1 MSVKKV
7 VSNEPEWIIK
17 RKKSYAVKKATD
29 TVSVYVV
36 KTERPEIRFVF
47 NGKCAE
53 VFGERYMV
61 FSDITNPNRI
71 YFKIDDDK
79 GYKTTRYKTHTQV
92 HFQVSEEQREAVKAL
107 WVGADYEV
115 HEERGYYYIERVDEI
130 ETLFEEAPKPIAQRL
145 ELKFVPERK
154 SDRMQLLVRPSSRD
168 ALKRIADEK
177 NTSVNDLV
185 NSIVETY
192 IDKKEQKQTMQNAI
206 TVNPT
211 PESVIN
217 DKKVLALLANM
228 KGKGFVSL
236 VDIKSMNMNDR
247 EYFRA
252 LNDLVI
258 TYGYATVNVPCV
270 NHTGKKYYVTALYNG
285 TGVWE

>member
-17 RKKSYAVKKATD
+17 RRKSYAVKKTTD

-92 HFQVSEEQREAVKAL
+92 HFVVTEEQREAVKAL

-130 ETLFEEAPKPIAQRL
+130 EALFDE
-145 ELKFVPERK
+145 PERVMK
-154 SDRMQLLVRPSSRD
+154 
-168 ALKRIADEK
+168 ALKTEK
-177 NTSVNDLV
+177 VPTVKKTS
-185 NSIVETY
+185 IEPPT
-192 IDKKEQKQTMQNAI
+192 NAAFMA
-206 TVNPT
+206 PM
-211 PESVIN
+211 PESGIN
-217 DKKVLALLANM
+217 DKKVVAVLTRM
-228 KGKGFVSL
+228 KEKGFVAMRDL
-236 VDIKSMNMNDR
+236 KGMNMNDR
-247 EYFRA
+247 EYYKA
-252 LNDLVI
+252 VGDLVMV
-258 TYGYATVNVPCV
+258 YGYAIVDIPCIDA
-270 NHTGKKYYVTALYNG
+270 TGKRFFVKALYNG